1 VSPILGI
8 IASSKFAAVGDFE
21 SIATVSVGSGGAA
34 SATFSS
40 IPATYKHLQ
49 IRAIARSNRVES
61 SGEYI
66 NLTFNSDSGAN
77 YAWHNF
83 RGDGTNV
90 TAQGL
95 TNYNGVDIS
104 RFACTSQ
111 TTGVFGLMVLDV
123 LDYENTNKYKTFK
136 CLAGF
141 DNNGDGH
148 IRLTSGLWM
157 NTNAITTITL
167 TVGGGT
173 LFNQYS
179 SFALYGIKGA

>member
-1 VSPILGI
+1 MNILGI
-8 IASSKFAAVGDFE
+8 IASSKLAAAGDFE
-21 SIATVSVGSGGAA
+21 SIATVTVGSGGAA

-61 SGEYI
+61 TGEFI
-66 NLTFNSDSGAN
+66 KLTFNSDTGAN

-83 RGDGTNV
+83 RGNGTDV
-90 TAQGL
+90 TAGAVTSNTQ
-95 TNYNGVDIS
+95 VDIS
-104 RFACTSQ
+104 RFACSSQ
-111 TTGVFGLMVLDV
+111 NASVFGSMVLDV
-123 LDYENTNKYKTFK
+123 LDYENTNKYKTLR

-173 LFNQYS
+173 LFDQYS
-179 SFALYGIKGA
+179 SFALFGIKGA